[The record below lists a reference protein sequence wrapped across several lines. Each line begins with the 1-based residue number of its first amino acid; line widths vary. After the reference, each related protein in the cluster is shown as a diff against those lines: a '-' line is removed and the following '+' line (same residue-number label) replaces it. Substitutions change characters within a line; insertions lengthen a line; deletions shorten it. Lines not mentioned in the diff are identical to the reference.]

1 MVKFIGTES
10 RVVGA
15 GGWERYDGD
24 AVSKK
29 LKAGNNPCCQVPI
42 FSVQNDITQAEGKP
56 WTGSQC
62 LHVLFGGIRRIPGRA
77 FSDNSDI
84 PNMGVPE
91 AVRN

>member
-1 MVKFIGTES
+1 MVKFTGTES

-15 GGWERYDGD
+15 GGWGRYNGD

-29 LKAGNNPCCQVPI
+29 LKVGNNPI
-42 FSVQNDITQAEGKP
+42 FPVQNNITQAEGKP

-62 LHVLFGGIRRIPGRA
+62 LHFLFGAIRRIPGRA

-91 AVRN
+91 TVRN